1 MSSVSK
7 DQKQLLFDHSLGLAS
22 DSQSAEAKTL
32 VSSNGEAAEIYE
44 DLKALVARLECVEIE
59 QCPDELAERTISRL
73 VDMADSGH
81 HDLEDLLADEQ
92 ARPIK
97 VKVGFWR
104 NVSEMIAVAAAV
116 MIIAGVLLPIFN
128 RQRQEHWKQR
138 CQSQLSS
145 IFGGLSNYADDHDGR
160 APAVT
165 AGANRQWNTQAL
177 YLPMKLG
184 YIKDSSCF
192 VCPGRNTGRVLRF
205 DISKVAEHDDFPLRG
220 YITYSPRKRCSDSD
234 MKRGLCDGPML
245 SDRNPIFDN
254 DGPAET
260 FKKRLDEAIM
270 RANSRNHRGKGQ
282 NVLYS
287 DGSVRFI
294 TIRLVKNDDIFALS
308 DGMRH
313 GDELS
318 EREVLPKYKGDIF
331 LAP

>member
-1 MSSVSK
+1 MNSITN
-7 DQKQLLFDHSLGLAS
+7 DEKQLLFDHSFGLTS
-22 DSQSAEAKTL
+22 DSESAHAHAL
-32 VSSNGEAAEIYE
+32 ISSNEEAAEIYGHFQ
-44 DLKALVARLECVEIE
+44 ALLAPLDTWQPEP
-59 QCPDELAERTISRL
+59 CPDELAERTISRL

-81 HDLEDLLADEQ
+81 QDLEGLLADEQ
-92 ARPIK
+92 ARPIT

-128 RQRQEHWKQR
+128 RERQRYWKVCCQR
-138 CQSQLSS
+138 QLSS
-145 IFGGLSNYADDHDGR
+145 IFGGLSNYVGDHDGQ
-160 APAVT
+160 APTVT
-165 AGANRQWNTQAL
+165 AGANQQWNTQSL

-184 YIKDSSCF
+184 YIRDSSYF
-192 VCPGRNTGRVLRF
+192 VCPGRDTGRVLRF
-205 DISKVAEHDDFPLRG
+205 DISKVADYDDFPKRG
-220 YITYSPRKRCSDSD
+220 YITYSPRKRCPDSD
-234 MKRGLCDGPML
+234 MKRGLCDGPIL

-254 DGPAET
+254 DGPDET

-270 RANSRNHRGKGQ
+270 RANSRNHRGRGQ

-294 TIRLVKNDDIFALS
+294 KIRLVANDDIFTLS
-308 DGMRH
+308 DGMCH

-318 EREVLPKYKGDIF
+318 DREVLPTHEADIF